1 MALFLPTR
9 LCQYRGTTGRTVL
22 PVKSLAIRRVHFA
35 VAGILAVA
43 GLLSVAVWW
52 AALENGKARV
62 AAELQDRL
70 TITLRS
76 VESEVERFRYLAGVV
91 GEDARI
97 IAMLTAS
104 GAETEQR
111 TNRYLQSVR
120 ALSGADEI
128 YLLDPAGTTLAA
140 SNWDEPGSF
149 VGINYSFRPYFTDAI
164 ASGEGRYY
172 AVGVTTGKPGY
183 FLSALVQDSSGPLG
197 VVVVKVDM
205 SPLEAAW
212 TQTGELTGL
221 ADQTGIIFLTGR
233 PDWKYR
239 PLRPLSP
246 EGTAAIIAERRY
258 DNIDVAR
265 LDPLVSTDAGVIE
278 TAEGQVVLG
287 SAVVE
292 PDGWQLFTGLPMRPI
307 HDEARLLAGLA
318 AMGFLLASA
327 VTLFFW
333 QRRQIVRLK
342 LEQNAVLERR
352 VAERTEA
359 LAREIDEHKRT
370 EVELRH
376 THESLVHAAKLAALG
391 RMSAAIVHEVSQPLS
406 ALDNTLAAAGMH
418 AERDAKAQVN
428 KSLASARDLLRR
440 MQRTVKHLKTFSSRQ
455 DAGAPEPVD
464 IASVVEAALE
474 IVEPRA
480 RESAVVVSNEVPAGL
495 PLVSGS
501 HLRLEQVLINL
512 LLNAIDATAVAGNS
526 QITLNATPAAGRV
539 ELRIADS
546 GGGIP
551 PDVMQRM
558 FEPFFTTKTT
568 GEGLGL
574 GLSISRAILEEFGG
588 GVSFAPGAGGGTVTL
603 VQLPLHVAG
612 KLRVS
617 A

>member
-1 MALFLPTR
+1 MKSF
-9 LCQYRGTTGRTVL
+9 V
-22 PVKSLAIRRVHFA
+22 VKRVHLA
-35 VAGILAVA
+35 AAGVLAVA

-62 AAELQDRL
+62 AAQLQDRL

-97 IAMLTAS
+97 AAMLA
-104 GAETEQR
+104 GAEAETERR
-111 TNRYLQSVR
+111 TNLYLQSVR
-120 ALSGADEI
+120 ERSGADEV
-128 YLLDPAGTTLAA
+128 YLLDLSGTTLAA

-149 VGINYSFRPYFTDAI
+149 VGINYSFRPYFSDAM
-164 ASGEGRYY
+164 ASSEGRYY

-183 FLSALVQDSSGPLG
+183 FMSARVDGSAGPLG

-205 SPLEAAW
+205 SPLEDAW
-212 TQTGELTGL
+212 AQTAELTGL
-221 ADQTGIIFLTGR
+221 ADKAGIIFLTGR

-239 PLRPLSP
+239 PLRALSP
-246 EGTAAIIAERRY
+246 EAAAAIIAERRY
-258 DNIDVAR
+258 DNIDVTQ
-265 LDPLVSTDAGVIE
+265 LDPLVPGEAGVGSPLIE
-278 TAEGQVVLG
+278 TAEGSVVLG
-287 SAVVE
+287 SAAVE
-292 PDGWQLFTGLPMRPI
+292 PDGWQLFTGLPMQPV
-307 HDEARLLAGLA
+307 HEEARLLAGLG

-376 THESLVHAAKLAALG
+376 THESLIHAAKLAALG

-418 AERDAKAQVN
+418 AERDAKAQLG

-455 DAGAPEPVD
+455 DASVPQPID

-480 RESAVVVSNEVPAGL
+480 RESSVVVSNEVPAGL
-495 PLVSGS
+495 PMVSGS
-501 HLRLEQVLINL
+501 QLRLEQVLINL
-512 LLNAIDATAVAGNS
+512 LLNAIDATAAAGNS
-526 QITLNATPAAGRV
+526 EITLRAAQVADGV
-539 ELRIADS
+539 ELRIADT

-551 PDVMQRM
+551 DDIMRRM

-574 GLSISRAILEEFGG
+574 GLSISRTILEEFGG
-588 GVSFAPGAGGGTVTL
+588 GVSFVPGVGGGTVTL
-603 VQLPLHVAG
+603 VQLPLYVAG
-612 KLRVS
+612 RMRVR

>member
-1 MALFLPTR
+1 MKIF
-9 LCQYRGTTGRTVL
+9 V
-22 PVKSLAIRRVHFA
+22 VKRAHLAA
-35 VAGILAVA
+35 AGVLAVA

-52 AALENGKARV
+52 AALENGRART
-62 AAELQDRL
+62 AAQLQDRL

-97 IAMLTAS
+97 AAVLA
-104 GAETEQR
+104 GAPAELERR
-111 TNRYLQSVR
+111 TNLYLQSIR
-120 ALSGADEI
+120 ERSGADEI
-128 YLLDPAGTTLAA
+128 YLLDLHGTTLAA
-140 SNWDEPGSF
+140 SNWDEAGSF
-149 VGINYSFRPYFTDAI
+149 VGINYSFRPYFSDAM
-164 ASGEGRYY
+164 ARGEGRYY

-183 FLSALVQDSSGPLG
+183 FLSARVEGSAGPLG

-205 SPLEAAW
+205 SPLERTWA
-212 TQTGELTGL
+212 QTAELTGL
-221 ADQTGIIFLTGR
+221 ADQAGIIFLTGR

-246 EGTAAIIAERRY
+246 EGAAAIVAERRY
-258 DNIDVAR
+258 DNIDVTKV
-265 LDPLVSTDAGVIE
+265 DPLVPARADAGAPSIE
-278 TAEGQVVLG
+278 TPEGQVVLG
-287 SAVVE
+287 SAAVE
-292 PDGWQLFTGLPMRPI
+292 PDGWLLFTGLPMQPVL
-307 HDEARLLAGLA
+307 DEARLVAGLA

-327 VTLFFW
+327 ITLFFW

-376 THESLVHAAKLAALG
+376 THESLIHAAKLAALG

-418 AERDAKAQVN
+418 AERDAKAQVS

-455 DAGAPEPVD
+455 DASAPEPVD

-474 IVEPRA
+474 IVDPRA
-480 RESAVVVSNEVPAGL
+480 RESRVVVNNGVPAGL
-495 PLVSGS
+495 PMVSGS
-501 HLRLEQVLINL
+501 QLRLEQVLINL
-512 LLNAIDATAVAGNS
+512 LLNAIDATAAAGNTEIS
-526 QITLNATPAAGRV
+526 IRAVQIAERI
-539 ELRIADS
+539 ELRIADT

-551 PDVMQRM
+551 DDIMRRM

-574 GLSISRAILEEFGG
+574 GLSISRTILEEFGG

-603 VQLPLHVAG
+603 VQLPLHDVARM
-612 KLRVS
+612 RVR

>member
-1 MALFLPTR
+1 M
-9 LCQYRGTTGRTVL
+9 
-22 PVKSLAIRRVHFA
+22 KSLVIKRVHLA
-35 VAGILAVA
+35 AAGILAVA

-52 AALENGKARV
+52 AALEGGKARV
-62 AAELQDRL
+62 AAQLQDRL

-97 IAMLTAS
+97 AAMLTGS
-104 GAETEQR
+104 GAETERR
-111 TNRYLQSVR
+111 TNLYLQSVR
-120 ALSGADEI
+120 ERSGADEV
-128 YLLDPAGTTLAA
+128 YLLDLSGTTLAA
-140 SNWDEPGSF
+140 SNWNEPGSF
-149 VGINYSFRPYFTDAI
+149 VGINYSFRPYFSDAI

-183 FLSALVQDSSGPLG
+183 FLSALVEGSAGPLG

-212 TQTGELTGL
+212 MQTAELTGL
-221 ADQTGIIFLTGR
+221 ADQAGIIFLTGR

-239 PLRPLSP
+239 PLRALSP
-246 EGTAAIIAERRY
+246 EGAAAIIAERRY
-258 DNIDVAR
+258 DNIDVTQ
-265 LDPLVSTDAGVIE
+265 LDPLVPADTPAIE

-287 SAVVE
+287 SAAVE
-292 PDGWQLFTGLPMRPI
+292 PDGWQLFTGLPMQPV
-307 HDEARLLAGLA
+307 HDEARLVAGLA
-318 AMGFLLASA
+318 AMAFLLASA

-376 THESLVHAAKLAALG
+376 THDSLIHAAKLAALG

-418 AERDAKAQVN
+418 AERDAKAQVS

-455 DAGAPEPVD
+455 DASAPEPID

-480 RESAVVVSNEVPAGL
+480 RESAVVVSNDVPAGL
-495 PLVSGS
+495 PMVSGS
-501 HLRLEQVLINL
+501 QLRLEQVLINL
-512 LLNAIDATAVAGNS
+512 LLNAIDATAAAGNS
-526 QITLNATPAAGRV
+526 EISLRAAQFADRI
-539 ELRIADS
+539 ELRIADT

-551 PDVMQRM
+551 DDIMRRM

-574 GLSISRAILEEFGG
+574 GLAISRTILEEFGG
-588 GVSFAPGAGGGTVTL
+588 GVSFAPGARGGTVTL

-612 KLRVS
+612 RMRVS

>member
-1 MALFLPTR
+1 VTSF
-9 LCQYRGTTGRTVL
+9 V
-22 PVKSLAIRRVHFA
+22 VKRVHLAAAGVLAI
-35 VAGILAVA
+35 A

-52 AALENGKARV
+52 AALENGKAKV
-62 AAELQDRL
+62 AAQLQDRL

-97 IAMLTAS
+97 AATLLGHS
-104 GAETEQR
+104 LGVERQ
-111 TNRYLQSVR
+111 TNQYLQSVR
-120 ALSGADEI
+120 ERSGADEI
-128 YLLDPAGTTLAA
+128 YLLDLFGTTLAA
-140 SNWDEPGSF
+140 SNWDEAGSF
-149 VGINYSFRPYFTDAI
+149 VGNNYSFRPYFSDAI

-183 FLSALVQDSSGPLG
+183 FLSSRVEGSAGPLG

-212 TQTGELTGL
+212 AQTAELTGL
-221 ADQTGIIFLTGR
+221 ADRAGIIFLTGR
-233 PDWKYR
+233 ADWKYR

-246 EGTAAIIAERRY
+246 DGATAIVAERRY
-258 DNIDVAR
+258 DNIDVTR
-265 LDPLVSTDAGVIE
+265 LDPLVPQATDIGASSIQ
-278 TAEGQVVLG
+278 TSEGRVVLG
-287 SAVVE
+287 SIAVE
-292 PDGWQLFTGLPMRPI
+292 PDGWQLFTGLPMRPVEN
-307 HDEARLLAGLA
+307 EARLVAGLA

-327 VTLFFW
+327 ITLFFW

-359 LAREIDEHKRT
+359 LAREVDEHKRT

-376 THESLVHAAKLAALG
+376 THESLIHAAKLAALG

-406 ALDNTLAAAGMH
+406 ALDNTLAAAGLH
-418 AERDAKAQVN
+418 AERDARAQVTT
-428 KSLASARDLLRR
+428 SLASARSLLRR

-455 DAGAPEPVD
+455 DASAPEPVD
-464 IASVVEAALE
+464 VASVVEAALE
-474 IVEPRA
+474 IVDPRA
-480 RESAVVVSNEVPAGL
+480 RESRVVVHNGVAAGL
-495 PLVSGS
+495 PMVSGS
-501 HLRLEQVLINL
+501 QLRLEQVLINL
-512 LLNAIDATAVAGNS
+512 LLNAIDATAAAGNS
-526 QITLNATPAAGRV
+526 NITIQAARSADQV

-546 GGGIP
+546 GDGIP
-551 PDVMQRM
+551 EDIMRRM

-574 GLSISRAILEEFGG
+574 GLSISRTILEEFGG

-603 VQLPLHVAG
+603 VHLPLYD
-612 KLRVS
+612 RVPMRVH

>member
-1 MALFLPTR
+1 
-9 LCQYRGTTGRTVL
+9 
-22 PVKSLAIRRVHFA
+22 VKSLVVKRLHLAA
-35 VAGILAVA
+35 AGVLALA

-52 AALENGKARV
+52 VALENGKARV
-62 AAELQDRL
+62 VAQLQDRL

-97 IAMLTAS
+97 AAMLA
-104 GAETEQR
+104 GAPAEIERR
-111 TNRYLQSVR
+111 TNLYLQSVR
-120 ALSGADEI
+120 ERSGADEI
-128 YLLDPAGTTLAA
+128 YLLDLSGTTLAA

-149 VGINYSFRPYFTDAI
+149 VGINYSFRPYFSDAI
-164 ASGEGRYY
+164 ARGEGRYY

-183 FLSALVQDSSGPLG
+183 FLSARVEGSAGPLG

-205 SPLEAAW
+205 SPLEQAW
-212 TQTGELTGL
+212 AQTAELTGL
-221 ADQTGIIFLTGR
+221 ADQAGIIFLTGR

-239 PLRPLSP
+239 PLRALSP
-246 EGTAAIIAERRY
+246 EGAAAIFAERRY
-258 DNIDVAR
+258 DNIDVTQ
-265 LDPLVSTDAGVIE
+265 LEPLLPAEVLGSQSIE
-278 TAEGQVVLG
+278 TAAGSVVLG
-287 SAVVE
+287 NAAVE
-292 PDGWQLFTGLPMRPI
+292 PDGWQLFTGLPMQPVQ
-307 HDEARLLAGLA
+307 DEARLVAGLA

-327 VTLFFW
+327 ITLFFW

-359 LAREIDEHKRT
+359 LAHEIDEHKRT

-376 THESLVHAAKLAALG
+376 THESLIHAAKLAALG

-418 AERDAKAQVN
+418 AERDAKAQVTR
-428 KSLASARDLLRR
+428 SLASARDLLRR

-455 DAGAPEPVD
+455 DASAPEPVD

-474 IVEPRA
+474 IVDPRA
-480 RESAVVVSNEVPAGL
+480 RELRVEVNNGVPAGL
-495 PLVSGS
+495 PMVSGS
-501 HLRLEQVLINL
+501 QLRLEQVLINL
-512 LLNAIDATAVAGNS
+512 LLNAIDATAAAGNTEIVIRAS
-526 QITLNATPAAGRV
+526 QVDDHI
-539 ELRIADS
+539 ELRIADT

-551 PDVMQRM
+551 EDIMRRM

-603 VQLPLHVAG
+603 VQLPLRDAAPM
-612 KLRVS
+612 RVR

>member
-1 MALFLPTR
+1 MKSF
-9 LCQYRGTTGRTVL
+9 V
-22 PVKSLAIRRVHFA
+22 VKRVHLA
-35 VAGILAVA
+35 AAGVLAVA

-52 AALENGKARV
+52 AALENGKART
-62 AAELQDRL
+62 AAQLQDRL

-97 IAMLTAS
+97 AAMLA
-104 GAETEQR
+104 GAPAGVERR

-120 ALSGADEI
+120 ERSGADEI
-128 YLLDPAGTTLAA
+128 YLLDLSGTTLAA

-149 VGINYSFRPYFTDAI
+149 VGINYSFRPYFSDAI

-183 FLSALVQDSSGPLG
+183 FLSARVDGSAGPLG

-205 SPLEAAW
+205 SPLEEAW
-212 TQTGELTGL
+212 AQTAELTGL
-221 ADQTGIIFLTGR
+221 ADQAGIIFLTGR

-239 PLRPLSP
+239 PLRALSP
-246 EGTAAIIAERRY
+246 EGAAAIVAERRY
-258 DNIDVAR
+258 DNIDVTR
-265 LDPLVSTDAGVIE
+265 LDPLVPGGADVNSPSID
-278 TAEGQVVLG
+278 TAQGSVVLG
-287 SAVVE
+287 GAAVE
-292 PDGWQLFTGLPMRPI
+292 PDGWQLFTGLPMQPV
-307 HDEARLLAGLA
+307 HDEARLVAGLA

-376 THESLVHAAKLAALG
+376 THESLIHAAKLAALG

-418 AERDAKAQVN
+418 AERDAKAQVSR
-428 KSLASARDLLRR
+428 SLASARDLLRR

-455 DAGAPEPVD
+455 DASAPEPID

-474 IVEPRA
+474 IVDPRA
-480 RESAVVVSNEVPAGL
+480 RESSVIVTNDVPAGL
-495 PLVSGS
+495 PMVSGS
-501 HLRLEQVLINL
+501 QLRLEQVLINL
-512 LLNAIDATAVAGNS
+512 LLNAIDATAAAGNAEIS
-526 QITLNATPAAGRV
+526 LRAAQVADRV
-539 ELRIADS
+539 ELRIVDT

-551 PDVMQRM
+551 DDIMRRM

-574 GLSISRAILEEFGG
+574 GLSISRTILEEFGG
-588 GVSFAPGAGGGTVTL
+588 SVSFAPGAGGGTVTL

-612 KLRVS
+612 RMRVS